1 VTSRGDD
8 RAILEALFRAGLEA
22 ADPAAAVRRAI
33 RVAGSEVGI
42 ARDSVPRGA
51 RFVVVAAGK
60 AAGPMASALEASI
73 GDRIARGVAVTKD
86 GHGVPLRRIA
96 LREAGHPIPDA
107 RGENAAREALAL
119 AESARPDEVLIVAL
133 SGGASALLACPVP
146 GLTLRDLA
154 ATTGELLRS
163 GADIEELNAVR
174 KHLSGIGG
182 GNLARRARCRRIFV
196 LCISDVVGDR
206 LDVIASG
213 PCAPDPS
220 TYRDALSVLERRG
233 IRDRI
238 PASVVHHLEEGARG
252 RCDETPKP
260 GDPAFERVRSLI
272 LANNRSALEGAQR
285 AAARAGLA
293 TIVVCDGLR
302 GEARAVGRRLAALA
316 RAVRSEKPVCLLA
329 GGETTVTVRGRGRG
343 GRNQELALA
352 AALELASSRGITLL
366 AAGTDGTD
374 GPTDAAGAYAD
385 PHTAARAA
393 ALGVQAR
400 DSLDRNDSHGFFA
413 AESGLLRTGPTGTN
427 VMDLALLLI
436 RPQGSAA

>member
-8 RAILEALFRAGLEA
+8 RAILEALFQAGLEA
-22 ADPAAAVRRAI
+22 ADPTAAVRSA
-33 RVAGSEVGI
+33 ASELGI
-42 ARDSVPRGA
+42 ARDPLYRGA

-60 AAGPMASALEASI
+60 AAGPMASALEESL
-73 GDRIARGVAVTKD
+73 GDRIARGVGVTKD

-133 SGGASALLACPVP
+133 SGGASALLPCPAP

-154 ATTGELLRS
+154 ATTDELLRS

-206 LDVIASG
+206 LDLIASG

-220 TYRDALSVLERRG
+220 TYRDALDVLERRG

-238 PASVVHHLEEGARG
+238 PASVVRHLEEGARG

-272 LANNRSALEGAQR
+272 LANNRSALAGAQR

-302 GEARAVGRRLAALA
+302 GEARAVGRRLAALT
-316 RAVRSEKPVCLLA
+316 RAVRSERPVCLLA
-329 GGETTVTVRGRGRG
+329 GGETTVTVRGPGRG

-352 AALELASSRGITLL
+352 AALELANSDGITLL

-385 PHTAARAA
+385 PHTVARAA
-393 ALGVQAR
+393 ALGVDASE
-400 DSLDRNDSHGFFA
+400 SLERNDSHGFFA
-413 AESGLLRTGPTGTN
+413 AEGGLLRTGPTGTN
-427 VMDLALLLI
+427 VMDLALLLV

>member
-8 RAILEALFRAGLEA
+8 RAILEGLFQAGLEA
-22 ADPAAAVRRAI
+22 ADPAAAVRSA
-33 RVAGSEVGI
+33 ASELGI
-42 ARDSVPRGA
+42 ARDPLYRGA

-60 AAGPMASALEASI
+60 AAGRMASALEESL
-73 GDRIARGVAVTKD
+73 GDRIARGVGVTKD
-86 GHGVPLRRIA
+86 GHRVPLRRIA

-119 AESARPDEVLIVAL
+119 VESARPDEVLIVAL
-133 SGGASALLACPVP
+133 SGGASALLPCPVP
-146 GLTLRDLA
+146 GLTLRDLS
-154 ATTGELLRS
+154 ATTDELLRS

-196 LCISDVVGDR
+196 LCVSDVVGDR

-220 TYRDALSVLERRG
+220 TYRDALAVLERRG

-238 PASVVHHLEEGARG
+238 PASVVQHLEEGARG
-252 RCDETPKP
+252 RREETPKP
-260 GDPAFERVRSLI
+260 GDPGFERVRSLI
-272 LANNRSALEGAQR
+272 LANNRSALAGAQR

-316 RAVRSEKPVCLLA
+316 RAVRRERPVCLLA
-329 GGETTVTVRGRGRG
+329 GGETTVTVRGPGRG

-352 AALELASSRGITLL
+352 AALELANSDGITLL

-385 PHTAARAA
+385 PHTVARAA
-393 ALGVQAR
+393 ALGVDASE
-400 DSLDRNDSHGFFA
+400 SLARNDSHGFFA
-413 AESGLLRTGPTGTN
+413 AEGGLLRTGPTGTN
-427 VMDLALLLI
+427 VMDLALLLV